1 MLQAGRVVPFAAV
14 ATDILEGVVQRATRG
29 ALVLAGGV
37 NIAMLLLAAERTE
50 GVLREPGAFVWHLSL
65 GDFCVNYEL
74 NAFVADALAAPV
86 VRTAL
91 SRNVLDVFNEYGV
104 QIMTPAYRGDPEEPK
119 IVRREDWH
127 LPPASPAEGSEARGQ
142 RTAGSADT
150 P

>member
-1 MLQAGRVVPFAAV
+1 MPC
-14 ATDILEGVVQRATRG
+14 E
-29 ALVLAGGV
+29 
-37 NIAMLLLAAERTE
+37 
-50 GVLREPGAFVWHLSL
+50 REPRPTRSRSFI
-65 GDFCVNYEL
+65 
-74 NAFVADALAAPV
+74 ADALAAPA